1 MTAMTIVA
9 FDASLSYRDWLAFPD
24 DGHQYEVVEGI
35 AVVNPAQNI
44 RHQVVGSRLQAVLVA
59 AAPEPLL
66 VLAAPVD
73 WVLRSD
79 RPAHVRQ
86 PDLVVVHPDAL
97 DVRAIRRP
105 PHIAVEILS
114 PSSHE
119 RDLVTKRHAY
129 AAAGCA
135 HYWIVDSDE
144 PAIIA
149 FTLVDG
155 EYQESAR
162 ARGSEPLVLDEPFAV
177 RIVPSELLRGAP
189 D

>member
-1 MTAMTIVA
+1 MTIVA

-35 AVVNPAQNI
+35 AVVNPAPNT
-44 RHQVVGSRLQAVLVA
+44 RHQVVASRLHHALSA

-86 PDLVVVHPDAL
+86 PDLVVVRPDAL
-97 DVRAIRRP
+97 DARAIRRP
-105 PHIAVEILS
+105 PLIAVEILS

-129 AAAGCA
+129 ADAGCA
-135 HYWIVDSDE
+135 HYWIVDPDE

-149 FTLVDG
+149 FTLVDRA
-155 EYQESAR
+155 YQESAR
-162 ARGSEPLVLDEPFAV
+162 ARGSVPLAVDEPFAV
-177 RIVPSELLRGAP
+177 RVVPNDLVRGAP
-189 D
+189 T

>member
-1 MTAMTIVA
+1 MTIVA
-9 FDASLSYRDWLAFPD
+9 LGASLSYRDWLAFPD

-35 AVVNPAQNI
+35 AVVNPAPNT
-44 RHQVVGSRLQAVLVA
+44 RHQVVSSRLHVVLSA

-66 VLAAPVD
+66 VLGAPID
-73 WVLRSD
+73 WVLQPE

-97 DVRAIRRP
+97 DALAIRRP
-105 PHIAVEILS
+105 PLLAVEILS

-135 HYWIVDSDE
+135 HYWIVDPDE

-155 EYQESAR
+155 VFQESAR
-162 ARGSEPLVLDEPFAV
+162 ARGSEPLVVDEPFAV
-177 RIVPSELLRGAP
+177 RIMPAELRRGAP